1 MDPKKDDHSSGT
13 KPWDQSFAD
22 DRDSQGNLSR
32 TKRHRQSHNN
42 RLITIIL
49 VAIIILI
56 AVGSLIYG
64 LARQSAM
71 NKPDN
76 SMAVSSEQTSQSSST
91 HRKKAEKSASQQA
104 ASSSKKAA
112 ASSSKAQAAS
122 QSAAKASS
130 KEAASST
137 AAKTTSS
144 TYSSSQAQTSSEASS
159 SSTTSSSI
167 KSSTGSKYATVGQGQ
182 GLYRV
187 AVNNGISVE
196 KLKELNG
203 LTGNATLSPGQKLR
217 VK

>member
-1 MDPKKDDHSSGT
+1 M
-13 KPWDQSFAD
+13 
-22 DRDSQGNLSR
+22 SR

-104 ASSSKKAA
+104 ASSSKKRQRHP
-112 ASSSKAQAAS
+112 QAKHKLLVNQQLKRVLRRPLVRLRQKLPARLIR
-122 QSAAKASS
+122 AVKL
-130 KEAASST
+130 KLVV
-137 AAKTTSS
+137 K
-144 TYSSSQAQTSSEASS
+144 QAQVQRLLAVPRARLVLSMPRLARDKVYTELQ
-159 SSTTSSSI
+159 SI
-167 KSSTGSKYATVGQGQ
+167 MVF
-182 GLYRV
+182 R
-187 AVNNGISVE
+187 
-196 KLKELNG
+196 LKN
-203 LTGNATLSPGQKLR
+203 
-217 VK
+217 